1 APVQVNAMLC
11 ACSAGSLPHLHHALN
26 TCLSVV
32 QLFSG
37 VVDSYVSDYFVADL
51 KQLVKPCLFYHL
63 NESCPPCL
71 ANIIV
76 SLDSQKVP
84 VIKCFNTDHGSP
96 CVNRRSPAPLLLQS
110 LRQLTRLYQLN
121 CPAEGAMST
130 GWLPLLSRTVCPACE
145 QLRLAVFDDEPA
157 SPASLPA
164 TARKPQLKP
173 ALRKKVKLK
182 KEHEICSLGNV
193 ISWLHQR
200 VHQPELEPLVVDAG
214 SGLGHLSRHLS
225 VELGLPVLAI
235 EGASH
240 HGPAAAE
247 LDLRAQRLHRVQSA
261 ASGCTPQHRC
271 QVLQSGADLL
281 AQCPAD
287 RPLLLTGL
295 HACGDLSSLLVRALI
310 EDASPPVL
318 GLASVGCCYMRSV
331 ASGSSCFTMRAEA
344 SDQQSYQAL
353 ELACHSLLAFARRL
367 RLPDEIG
374 RLRAHAYRA
383 GLQLLLL
390 GDRVASG
397 AGDSVSSATP
407 AGDSVS
413 SATPAGDSVSS
424 ATPAG
429 DSVSSAT
436 PAGDSVSSA
445 VPAGHNV
452 TTPAVDNVAA
462 PAGHNVTT
470 PAVDNVATPAVDN
483 VAAPAVDN
491 VATPAVDNVAT
502 PAVDNVAAP
511 AVDNVAAP
519 AVDNVA
525 APAVDNVA
533 TPAVDNVAT
542 PAVDNVTAPAGD
554 SVTTPGGENV
564 TAPAADNVTAPA
576 SGTVS
581 PSTSRKR
588 YPVKKLCRQSFRDY
602 ALSVSSRPIS
612 ADESEW
618 VRVEQLVNTRWREVL
633 TWNCLRLLLAPLAE
647 SAVLLDRM
655 IYLRES
661 RADLAQLA
669 LLPLFDPEQSPRN
682 VCIIAVKK

>member
-1 APVQVNAMLC
+1 MLC
-11 ACSAGSLPHLHHALN
+11 ACSAGSLPQLRHALN

-76 SLDSQKVP
+76 PLDSQKVP

-331 ASGSSCFTMRAEA
+331 ASGSSCFPMRAGA
-344 SDQQSYQAL
+344 SDQLSYQAL

-390 GDRVASG
+390 GDRVASA
-397 AGDSVSSATP
+397 AGDSVSSANP

-413 SATPAGDSVSS
+413 SATPAG
-424 ATPAG
+424 
-429 DSVSSAT
+429 
-436 PAGDSVSSA
+436 
-445 VPAGHNV
+445 HNV
-452 TTPAVDNVAA
+452 TT
-462 PAGHNVTT
+462 
-470 PAVDNVATPAVDN
+470 
-483 VAAPAVDN
+483 
-491 VATPAVDNVAT
+491 
-502 PAVDNVAAP
+502 
-511 AVDNVAAP
+511 
-519 AVDNVA
+519 
-525 APAVDNVA
+525 PAVDNVA

-554 SVTTPGGENV
+554 NVTTPAGDNV
-564 TAPAADNVTAPA
+564 TAPAGDNVTTPAVDNVTAPA

-588 YPVKKLCRQSFRDY
+588 FPVKKLCRQSFRDY

>member
-1 APVQVNAMLC
+1 
-11 ACSAGSLPHLHHALN
+11 
-26 TCLSVV
+26 
-32 QLFSG
+32 
-37 VVDSYVSDYFVADL
+37 DYFVADL
-51 KQLVKPCLFYHL
+51 KQLVKPCLFYHFERKL
-63 NESCPPCL
+63 PACL
-71 ANIIV
+71 ANII
-76 SLDSQKVP
+76 L
-84 VIKCFNTDHGSP
+84 P

-157 SPASLPA
+157 SPPVSLQTRASHSLSRRSGRKSSDIVAAPA
-164 TARKPQLKP
+164 SPP
-173 ALRKKVKLK
+173 AGIGAASSGRR
-182 KEHEICSLGNV
+182 LGSRSPV
-193 ISWLHQR
+193 
-200 VHQPELEPLVVDAG
+200 
-214 SGLGHLSRHLS
+214 RHLS

-281 AQCPAD
+281 ASAPAD

-390 GDRVASG
+390 GDRLW
-397 AGDSVSSATP
+397 TI
-407 AGDSVS
+407 
-413 SATPAGDSVSS
+413 
-424 ATPAG
+424 
-429 DSVSSAT
+429 
-436 PAGDSVSSA
+436 
-445 VPAGHNV
+445 
-452 TTPAVDNVAA
+452 
-462 PAGHNVTT
+462 
-470 PAVDNVATPAVDN
+470 
-483 VAAPAVDN
+483 
-491 VATPAVDNVAT
+491 VAT

-519 AVDNVA
+519 AVDNVQHQLWTMWQHQLWTMWQ
-525 APAVDNVA
+525 
-533 TPAVDNVAT
+533 TPAVDN
-542 PAVDNVTAPAGD
+542 
-554 SVTTPGGENV
+554 S
-564 TAPAADNVTAPA
+564 
-576 SGTVS
+576 
-581 PSTSRKR
+581 
-588 YPVKKLCRQSFRDY
+588 
-602 ALSVSSRPIS
+602 
-612 ADESEW
+612 
-618 VRVEQLVNTRWREVL
+618 
-633 TWNCLRLLLAPLAE
+633 LR
-647 SAVLLDRM
+647 VLLDRM